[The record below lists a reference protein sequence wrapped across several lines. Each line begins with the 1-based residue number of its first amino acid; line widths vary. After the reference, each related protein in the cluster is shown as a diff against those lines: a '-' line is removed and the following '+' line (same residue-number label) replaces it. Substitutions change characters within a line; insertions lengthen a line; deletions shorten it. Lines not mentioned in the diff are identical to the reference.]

1 MRRAILSF
9 LLFATPAAMFAD
21 TVIMKDGTRYTGTFV
36 RGTSR
41 MVTITD
47 DSGSRRNLDLTDVQQ
62 ISFGEGYA
70 SNDNGYS
77 NQNGNSTYGNSSSRD
92 VNDAVGRLRDD
103 IRTTLNTSNL
113 NTSQRDTLQRA
124 SDRLGNALND
134 YRSGNRVD
142 MQEVRGAL
150 SDVRY
155 VVDNSSINYDDRQR
169 LSDDLQQINQ
179 LRVSNGNWSNGT
191 GTRSRRYDYNNR

>member
-1 MRRAILSF
+1 
-9 LLFATPAAMFAD
+9 MFAD